1 MTTQTQ
7 LLPTPSCE
15 YWNLAPR
22 SIQQVM
28 NALRHLETNLSHGVI
43 NDLLSGHVGLVANEQ
58 LVHVFTGITVDFS
71 EPLTNVVE

>member
-1 MTTQTQ
+1 
-7 LLPTPSCE
+7 
-15 YWNLAPR
+15 
-22 SIQQVM
+22 M